1 MNAVLFVLIG
11 LEVLIIPFNW
21 GFMIAG
27 LAAIP
32 ITLLARWISVASVV
46 AALSLFRPTAPGTI
60 PILTWGGLR
69 GGISVALALSLPAMN
84 ERNAI
89 VAMTYAVVI
98 FSIIVQG
105 LTVGKLTEHF
115 VGAAIRR
122 NLAPPGLR
130 SESDG

>member
-1 MNAVLFVLIG
+1 M
-11 LEVLIIPFNW
+11 IPFNW
-21 GFMIAG
+21 GFVIAG

-32 ITLLARWISVASVV
+32 ITLLARWTSVAGVV
-46 AALSLFRPTAPGTI
+46 GLLSLLRPIASGTI

-69 GGISVALALSLPAMN
+69 GGISVALALSLPSMN

-115 VGAAIRR
+115 VGAAIRGNVEPQACR
-122 NLAPPGLR
+122 RDRMTEIRFLVHR
-130 SESDG
+130 SMAR